1 MRRIIT
7 AFSRVVAWLL
17 LSTVMMSHAAMAF
30 YVCPELKAP
39 PKAHM
44 MDGMPCAEMDPEQPA
59 HCATEHAGS
68 DLAMHSIASD
78 VPLKSKGIV
87 HIVSFTSPVLHYTS
101 GPPMRGARF
110 ALGSDPPYLVTQRLR
125 V

>member
-1 MRRIIT
+1 
-7 AFSRVVAWLL
+7 
-17 LSTVMMSHAAMAF
+17 MMSHAAMTF

-39 PKAHM
+39 PMAHM

-78 VPLKSKGIV
+78 VPLKFKGTVYIITFISPV
-87 HIVSFTSPVLHYTS
+87 IHFTSWPTR
-101 GPPMRGARF
+101 RGARLAF
-110 ALGSDPPYLVTQRLR
+110 GSDPPYLATQRLR